1 MNTKHN
7 SIKHLN
13 MNHTPQRI
21 TPRRAKLPLLA
32 AVLILFNIASAW
44 GQTETINSTG
54 EHYLGCGKTYNVNA
68 TAEGRYSFINN
79 TGQNI
84 TISGIE
90 VRTLRYGNNTY
101 DYVIIKGTAYGRSNV
116 GYGNGNS
123 QRCYNGITDTYWG
136 TVTVNN
142 VTIASGQSA
151 TFEIVNNIYDYMK
164 TNCTPAGFEFSIT
177 TAPCPCPT
185 LTAPADGA
193 ILNSGSSVSFSWEAY
208 AGATSYTLYVNGVV
222 AASNI
227 TGTSHTYQATLP
239 DGTHTWKVEA
249 NNGST
254 DCPTRTFTVCS
265 GISCATNIQ
274 PADGTVLDNRNVSWD
289 PVPCATAYEVFVA
302 PITVPATSIMTATND
317 NGTLKYLVGEPT
329 TNEYLIPL
337 LPEGEYR
344 WIVRPKNGSLKAKG
358 CETHTFKVQYQSAT
372 NFNATP
378 STQGKEF
385 FFSLMENGYDDYSG
399 SVNKYTAIISPKEDA
414 TITFHRYARPND
426 DTVISVEAGK
436 TATIPLKGSDVYHPN
451 TSEQYKNRTVR
462 VTSTADISLYIAN
475 EATNSFDA
483 SIVLPSTALGT
494 DYRIQTFPS
503 GNITGYT
510 GNDTYTSYACFMV
523 IATKENTLVKIEGAN
538 NGINPSATE
547 VLLQE
552 GESYFVRKNSY
563 TNNDLSGIRVYVS
576 PRDGHPEDECKTIA
590 VFNGSTTTGVPTSMT
605 NNYDHLVEQAYPI
618 SNWGTKFAITSTDGY
633 VSFPTS
639 NLDVDYIRITAAES
653 TDLTFGGTVY
663 PESVDNLITT
673 DNLTAGQTK
682 TYRLHRTEGL
692 SCYIE
697 STEPVACY
705 LYQRSAS
712 QSGLSGDNMGDPSMV
727 WIAPIERGIEE
738 ITFST
743 FAATDIE
750 SDDHWVNIVIPIEA
764 INDGQAV
771 SLTSGN
777 TTTNIRN
784 DFMTNGAYNYV
795 AGSNNKYVY
804 ARRKISHGTYTLKSN
819 GGGKMVV
826 HVYGLGY
833 VRGYAYAAG
842 SEAVPYKSS
851 VVVGTDGGNSI
862 DISALQDPNYHFCS
876 GVKYIFSIN
885 TNSTNVDS
893 VHVKFPNN
901 NGGYDIEKI
910 FPPTTTKVDY
920 TINEPGSY
928 EIIADVYST
937 IYDNATCQSRVIK
950 ETVKDYTFIFFD
962 NERSTRDTV
971 CKGSDYTFTQKY
983 YTPNKNGELEEQTDT
998 NTFNNITTAQDL
1010 TIEGYSEYGCS
1021 LTINLH
1027 LDVYS
1032 DIVGGTIKSN
1042 TIECGS
1048 DGQNIGLSV
1057 VQLGS
1062 KVDADNPAAGIDPN
1076 STTNV
1081 GDPNAYFQ
1089 WQKASSQDGPWSNI
1103 ENQTG
1108 EDYVVIETG
1117 YYRRAYVTKCTTAYS
1132 NVLYAVAS
1140 GTFNPG
1146 DPIDGTVS
1154 ICANEILP
1162 TTTVG
1167 TLPGNTTLDNGV
1179 VKVIIGG
1186 DDNPYIVN
1194 FQWEQSTDG
1203 GTTWSE
1209 ISGATAYQYTIP
1221 TTYSQ
1226 STSFRRLIT
1235 SVGPCTLNISSGEYH
1250 VVVKPT
1256 LEYDEDEVVVVKGCP
1271 NEDNAYVEFTIT
1283 GGSGDYDVY
1292 YLENTIPKNATSLGN
1307 GKYRFSNL
1315 ENSGSTSYTFI
1326 MEDNLYGCK
1335 RSKTITIGA
1344 PTALSIGSASVVAGC
1359 QGASINID
1367 IPAITGGT
1375 APYEITVE
1383 SSVLGINEVASAN
1396 PHPATIP
1403 GNVAAGSHTIV
1414 YKVEDLA
1421 GCYTTS
1427 TQNVLTIYENPVLSL
1442 SKTNITSCASP
1453 NGTITATVSNAPSSN
1468 HTYTIAPAITSG
1480 NSFSAEG
1487 TYTFSPVSHGN
1498 YTITVKDNHQ
1508 CTATGSVTVEDNLDL
1523 TISTTVTD
1531 AEGNSI
1537 ANEGLNVICPKKTF
1551 NVNVTQVNGANTPVM
1566 GGDPSQSLYSYSF
1579 DGGTSFGTEYTY
1591 STTSLATCG
1600 NQYVNVV
1607 VKELSSQ
1614 CTDEQRVQI
1623 IVEDT
1628 EAPNVKNV
1636 PASIEKDIYFC
1647 PSYTFDIEDYK
1658 QKVLETATDNCADNA
1673 DLQLTVGQGLQSTNI
1688 DAYNNDGTIKTTNVT
1703 FTVTDLCGNSTSKV
1717 VTITPNPWPGFQING
1732 TATADGDNNCYCHGD
1747 NITLT
1752 AVLADYDGTAIGNSY
1767 PEASYQWHKVT
1778 TDPETGT
1785 ETETEINTDNDDN
1798 GRYSGYDTKE
1808 LKINSAV
1815 DGDAGTY
1822 RLTITD
1828 PNGCTSSADITI
1840 CVHPAIEFHLE

>member
-54 EHYLGCGKTYNVNA
+54 EHYLECGKTYNVSA
-68 TAEGRYSFINN
+68 TTAGTYTFTNN
-79 TGQNI
+79 SGASI

-90 VRTLRYGNNTY
+90 VRTLRYDYSNTWGGSSTNY
-101 DYVIIKGTAYGRSNV
+101 DYVKINGVDYSANNITYGTTPCYNDEDNYIIYREYHNTYK
-116 GYGNGNS
+116 GNG
-123 QRCYNGITDTYWG
+123 
-136 TVTVNN
+136 TVS
-142 VTIASGQSA
+142 VTIPSGQSA
-151 TFEIVNNIYDYMK
+151 TFQIVNNIDNNRK
-164 TNCTPAGFEFSIT
+164 TNCTPAGFSFT
-177 TAPCPCPT
+177 VTAPACPCPT
-185 LTAPADGA
+185 LTTPADNA

-265 GISCATNIQ
+265 GIQCATNIQ

-329 TNEYLIPL
+329 TNEYLMPL

-344 WIVRPKNGSLKAKG
+344 WIVRPKNGSLKATG
-358 CETHTFKVQYQSAT
+358 CETHTFKVQYQSAGS
-372 NFNATP
+372 FNASP

-385 FFSLMENGYDDYSG
+385 FFSLMENGYRDNST
-399 SVNKYTAIISPKEDA
+399 SNRKYKAIIAPKEDA
-414 TITFHRYARPND
+414 IVTFYYYENQTQDTFHVRSGRTREITLTED
-426 DTVISVEAGK
+426 
-436 TATIPLKGSDVYHPN
+436 LVYHDTPGG
-451 TSEQYKNRTVR
+451 QLNRTVH
-462 VTSTADISLYIAN
+462 VTSTADISLYISN
-475 EATNSFDA
+475 EANNSFDA
-483 SIVLPSTALGT
+483 SIVLPTTALGA
-494 DYRIQTFPS
+494 DYMIQTYPS
-503 GNITGYT
+503 NSY
-510 GNDTYTSYACFMV
+510 NDERGRPCFMI
-523 IATKENTLVKIEGAN
+523 IATEDNTTVNISGTNRNSITPA
-538 NGINPSATE
+538 ATTKT
-547 VLLQE
+547 LNE
-552 GESYFVRKNSY
+552 GESYFVISNNNSV
-563 TNNDLSGIRVYVS
+563 NDLSGLKIKVA
-576 PRDGHPEDECKTIA
+576 PREGHPEDSCKTIA
-590 VFNGSTTTGVPTSMT
+590 VFNGNVVTCIPNTLGD
-605 NNYDHLVEQAYPI
+605 NRDHLVEQAYPI

-633 VSFPTS
+633 VNFPTS
-639 NLDVDYIRITAAES
+639 NLDVDYIRITAAEDNTEVKVNGS
-653 TDLTFGGTVY
+653 VVNSDLGAGGTY
-663 PESVDNLITT
+663 DYTLNRITGSCFIET
-673 DNLTAGQTK
+673 DK
-682 TYRLHRTEGL
+682 
-692 SCYIE
+692 
-697 STEPVACY
+697 PVACY
-705 LYQRSAS
+705 LYQRSAD
-712 QSGLSGDNMGDPSMV
+712 QSGLNNDNMGDPSMV

-743 FAATDIE
+743 FAATGINAE
-750 SDDHWVNIVIPIEA
+750 NHWVNIVIPIEA
-764 INDGQAV
+764 IEDGQAV

-784 DFMTNGAYNYV
+784 DFMTNVAYNYV

-826 HVYGLGY
+826 HVYGLGE

-885 TNSTNVDS
+885 TNSSNVDS
-893 VHVKFPNN
+893 VHVKFPNDD
-901 NGGYDIEKI
+901 GGYDIEKMY
-910 FPPTTTKVDY
+910 PPTTTTVDY
-920 TINEPGSY
+920 AINEPGSY

-983 YTPNKNGELEEQTDT
+983 YTPGENGELEAQTYT
-998 NTFNNITTAQDL
+998 KTFNNITTAQDL

-1292 YLENTIPKNATSLGN
+1292 YLENTIPRNATSLGN

-1344 PTALSIGSASVVAGC
+1344 PTALSIGSASTVAGC

-1396 PHPATIP
+1396 QHPATIP
-1403 GNVAAGSHTIV
+1403 GNVAAGSHTII

-1614 CTDEQRVQI
+1614 CTDEQRIQI

-1628 EAPNVKNV
+1628 EAPNVNNV

-1647 PSYTFDIEDYK
+1647 TQYTFNIDDYK
-1658 QKVLETATDNCADNA
+1658 QTILDATTDNCVAKA

-1703 FTVTDLCGNSTSKV
+1703 FTVTDLCGNSTPKV

-1732 TATADGDNNCYCHGD
+1732 TATADGENNCYCHGD

-1752 AVLADYDGTAIGNSY
+1752 AVLDDNDGTAIGHSY

-1828 PNGCTSSADITI
+1828 PNDCTSSADITI
-1840 CVHPAIEFHLE
+1840 CVHRAIEFHLE